1 MICRERII
9 EEDMQRIIMDDAI
22 PWELLRKK
30 TVFITGATGLIGQ
43 TIVRAFLF
51 QNRFYDMQVRVLAL
65 VRDEEKARS
74 LFRVEKESAP
84 KELVLVPGSLEY
96 FPNIPDRIDY
106 VIHCACPTESQ
117 LFTKKPVDT
126 VWSILDGTKK
136 VLDLAF
142 EKKTINTVFLSSMEV
157 YGTIS
162 VEKPLKETDLGE
174 LDICSPRSS
183 YPMAK
188 RMAENLCYGY
198 SVQYGLNVSIC
209 RLAQTFGP
217 GVRYKDGRVF
227 AYMMRCANTGKNI
240 QLNTSG
246 AKKNMYV
253 YTADATAAIIMLLLK
268 GKCREIYNVGNP
280 STYCSIKEM
289 GELVASTIG
298 NGKISVETNVG
309 EQNGLYPPD
318 GFLKLDVSKIYE
330 LGWKPRV
337 DLAQMYRRMLISTST
352 SVGEQH
358 DEMGIALQQG
368 AV

>member
-9 EEDMQRIIMDDAI
+9 EEDMQHIIMDDAI
-22 PWELLRKK
+22 PWEMLRKK

-51 QNRFYDMQVRVLAL
+51 QNRFYNMQVRVLAL
-65 VRDEEKARS
+65 VRDVEKGKS
-74 LFRVEKESAP
+74 LFFDEKENEP
-84 KELVLVPGSLEY
+84 EELIFIPGSLEC

-106 VIHCACPTESQ
+106 VIHCACPTDSQ

-126 VWSILDGTKK
+126 AWSILDGTKK

-142 EKKTINTVFLSSMEV
+142 EKGAINTVFLSSMEV
-157 YGTIS
+157 YGSIS
-162 VEKPLKETDLGE
+162 EEKPLKETDLGE

-188 RMAENLCYGY
+188 RMAENLCCDF

-209 RLAQTFGP
+209 RLTQTFGP
-217 GVRYKDGRVF
+217 GVRYQDGRVF
-227 AYMMRCANTGKNI
+227 AYMMRCAHTGKNI

-253 YTADATAAIIMLLLK
+253 YTADAVTAIILLLLK
-268 GKCREIYNVGNP
+268 GECRGTYNVGNP
-280 STYCSIKEM
+280 STYCSVKEM

-309 EQNGLYPPD
+309 ERNEIYRPD

-337 DLAQMYRRMLISTST
+337 DLAQMYRRMLIATGVT
-352 SVGEQH
+352 VGEQN
-358 DEMGIALQQG
+358 DKTDIAL
-368 AV
+368 